1 MYTQFL
7 GPIIAGVAYFGFAR
21 HTIALSFY
29 RRSPTIGFAGIML
42 TYYSWSRFC
51 CSLFNSLAEPEPALP
66 EQVLRTRANFGSSL
80 PQNWYLNEITQ

>member
-42 TYYSWSRFC
+42 AYYSWSWFC
-51 CSLFNSLAEPEPALP
+51 CPLLNSLAESESTLP
-66 EQVLRTRANFGSSL
+66 
-80 PQNWYLNEITQ
+80 